1 MFIRQASI
9 VVISYLFL
17 KKGLHGTHSNDSLDR
32 YSLTLNGITK
42 WGIFIVIDD
51 QKNGRN
57 SAEQCYTGDGI
68 GIVSVHCR
76 FALQS
81 FGKGNGGRTVR
92 EGVSNPLLS
101 KPPSTAM
108 T

>member
-1 MFIRQASI
+1 MVHI
-9 VVISYLFL
+9 
-17 KKGLHGTHSNDSLDR
+17 HSNDSMDR
-32 YSLTLNGITK
+32 YSLTLKGITK
-42 WGIFIVIDD
+42 WGIFQGCVSIRNNNYKIIIIFIVIDD